1 MVVFYLKTSFRTASC
16 YIFALEPGYQNK
28 VNESE
33 LRILKHII
41 LIITNKMSPK
51 KFLFVN

>member
-28 VNESE
+28 VNGSE
-33 LRILKHII
+33 LRILEYII
-41 LIITNKMSPK
+41 LLGT
-51 KFLFVN
+51 L